1 MIPPGETF
9 WRWEYLK
16 ISGVEDIVKEGE
28 KAEKEGKEKIPAWQ
42 LFYDDIFLIFML
54 GMAIPLLS
62 YIIWGLMDI
71 AKVPV
76 AK

>member
-1 MIPPGETF
+1 
-9 WRWEYLK
+9 
-16 ISGVEDIVKEGE
+16 
-28 KAEKEGKEKIPAWQ
+28 
-42 LFYDDIFLIFML
+42 ML